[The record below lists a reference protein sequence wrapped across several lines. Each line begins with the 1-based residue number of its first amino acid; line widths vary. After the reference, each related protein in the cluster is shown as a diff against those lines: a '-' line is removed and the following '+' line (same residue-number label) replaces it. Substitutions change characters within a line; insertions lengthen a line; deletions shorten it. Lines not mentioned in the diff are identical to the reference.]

1 MFIKIVVIFAVLLLI
16 TGVKCQQ
23 NDTELITTT
32 EETLVNNTIDESVEK
47 KVELKNQEEPAKDVI
62 SDAVALK
69 KQAFEKNDVENDIT
83 ADYNDYK
90 SDSSINYS
98 NFDSYSQLSTCI
110 SSDETDCNESV
121 SSEEEFNRCDCDD

>member
-23 NDTELITTT
+23 NDTELITT
-32 EETLVNNTIDESVEK
+32 TIDESVEK